1 MIRDNIK
8 KTGVSVCNIFQP
20 EIPGQ
25 IPFWNPPD
33 VGKKI
38 LFLRKVIQ
46 VQVEKLL
53 FLILCQGI
61 AFVAIAFGT
70 GWKKVNRLT
79 SILGRG

>member
-8 KTGVSVCNIFQP
+8 KTGVNVCNIFQA
-20 EIPGQ
+20 EIPGP
-25 IPFWNPPD
+25 IPFWNPAD
-33 VGKKI
+33 AGKKI

-53 FLILCQGI
+53 FIILCRGI

-70 GWKKVNRLT
+70 GRKKLNRVN